1 MAPNT
6 KEASSRGEPL
16 VSPASFSEREGPPRS
31 QFDEEAPEDERT
43 SETAPLRQSSG
54 PKLTQVSSWACIVI
68 VGQLLILAIALTFFM
83 LIHFS
88 HTPMQQN
95 LAEWGKG
102 SPRALVFCVTMLATL
117 LSSLSTFLFSKSL
130 ILYLTSHSN
139 RPAPLINFLTVSSLS
154 RGAPLFSR
162 HFGWTLVSLLALIL
176 VNSLTA
182 SFTTILTPTAL
193 LINVP
198 IQGTE
203 FNMFSPKFV
212 ELMKNARLA
221 NAYPFPNAAQVA
233 VNNQVA
239 AVAGPIA
246 WTAAYASANRQLG
259 YPGVLTYLGSS
270 FNSTTGGVLPAVP
283 LKEEA
288 LQADADRAPNL
299 NFRTLKP
306 SFQFVDQN
314 FKPSNKFSFNYTTIQ
329 QGFTADIECRALESN
344 STALKPWLWA
354 RFEKNVTLP
363 EETSTTS
370 LWRYFVQCPSQS
382 VPLPLSNH
390 TKLLGDGGS
399 MILSQTCSDT
409 TFDGRN
415 VSGSELLILGGFGPM
430 YSFLTPRACQFT
442 PYLTLS
448 EVRYS
453 NVANVSRIISREP
466 ISPASAPIASLV
478 YYAVDD
484 AMWLHE
490 GSMRNKIGEDIASLY
505 GITSDLESTNDAL
518 LNMILAAY
526 FRGIIEVRATLIK
539 TPPIIVGRG
548 HLLVGQ
554 IQDLTPEFTRPFGG
568 VWSYETLGWHEAN
581 GSIRSTIVGII
592 PILLITTTTIF
603 LVLFSCLA
611 LRGTQHLKDE
621 PFDPNNLVTLLQA
634 GRDGSVVDSF
644 GNHKTLNAV
653 VAETDLRIQLHR
665 NLTKW
670 ELRPVR
676 PS

>member
-16 VSPASFSEREGPPRS
+16 VSPASFSEKEGPPRS

-102 SPRALVFCVTMLATL
+102 SPRALVFCSHFIPHVTLEPASATNQFSDGLESLPGSSTL
-117 LSSLSTFLFSKSL
+117 LASFWLDNGIVASTDIGELFDCKMLIVQKLLS
-130 ILYLTSHSN
+130 
-139 RPAPLINFLTVSSLS
+139 
-154 RGAPLFSR
+154 
-162 HFGWTLVSLLALIL
+162 
-176 VNSLTA
+176 

-554 IQDLTPEFTRPFGG
+554 IQDLTPEFTRSFGG